1 MGRIRVMI
9 PANVMLSIE
18 GVPDGMSEQDIINA
32 FHTHLDGALLTIQP
46 GDDGAVR
53 LHVHTVEMRR

>member
-1 MGRIRVMI
+1 MI